1 MDTGF
6 FATTVICHWVSTD
19 IARIKRVVKQMDNL
33 LLTDEEINAI
43 KVPCDSNKKL
53 YCNKPK
59 GYDCVKCYIDS
70 AIKLQLQK
78 LKDRGDIYVKIES
91 PCQCNWGDGDHIR
104 ADYTPLSDY
113 KEELKW

>member
-1 MDTGF
+1 MSL
-6 FATTVICHWVSTD
+6 I
-19 IARIKRVVKQMDNL
+19 
-33 LLTDEEINAI
+33 LTEEEINAI
-43 KVPCDSNKKL
+43 RVPCDSKKLDYKKL

-59 GYDCVKCYIDS
+59 GYDCIKCYIDS
-70 AIKLQLQK
+70 ALKLQFQK
-78 LKDRGDIYVKIES
+78 LINRGDIFVKIES